1 MEGDS
6 KHKKDE
12 YARNVLENYAK
23 NYKIFWILVVY

>member
-23 NYKIFWILVVY
+23 NYKIFFGYL